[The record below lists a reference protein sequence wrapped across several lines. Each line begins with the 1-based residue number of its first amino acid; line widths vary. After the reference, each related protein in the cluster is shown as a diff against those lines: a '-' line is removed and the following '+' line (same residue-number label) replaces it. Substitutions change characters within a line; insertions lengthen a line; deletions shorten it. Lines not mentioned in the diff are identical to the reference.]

1 MLGFIDRVAWG
12 RANISEHLEHW
23 KQFFSNFFKD
33 CFILEGDD
41 KEIPY
46 IP

>member
-23 KQFFSNFFKD
+23 KQFFSNFFKGLLH
-33 CFILEGDD
+33 FEGDD